1 MKEVM
6 KKLMVLKI
14 LAMLV
19 TIISL
24 GGIPA
29 WAQTNWNVPGD
40 GSNTCTPA
48 NPSCNTIQEAV
59 DAASSGDAIGIVGLY
74 VENVIIEKNLI
85 LLGDGTDNTIVG
97 GTQSGEPVFKITG
110 ATVTLAEMTIA
121 DGDGGGISS
130 SSATV
135 TIENSTISGNLVFEG
150 GGINNDG
157 GMMTIT
163 GSTISA
169 NSATGGGGGI
179 VNSNDGTL
187 TITNST
193 INSNMAEEGGG
204 IVNSESTITITDS
217 TINGN
222 SAMGSFG
229 GGILNFSGT
238 VTIEN
243 STIGSNMSDGGG
255 GIFNDSGTMTITN
268 STINGNSAGSSGV
281 GGGITNDGGTMA
293 IEFSTISGNTA
304 SEGGGIRKVGMLVE
318 LSNSIVA
325 NNPSGGD
332 CAGNITSQ
340 GYNIDSDNSCSLTA
354 VGDLPNTN
362 PLLGTLQNNGG
373 PTETQALLTGSPA
386 IDAGNPDCPPPATD
400 QRGVTRPQGT
410 QCDIGAFELQVSPG
424 PNPKN
429 GSNYSIAS
437 AGSTPTIP
445 LYLLIP
451 VFIAIKKVWR
461 RKKSYSKTQHRN

>member
-1 MKEVM
+1 MT
-6 KKLMVLKI
+6 KLFLLKLFVVLATT
-14 LAMLV
+14 LSMSGNSA
-19 TIISL
+19 L
-24 GGIPA
+24 GQTA
-29 WAQTNWNVPGD
+29 WSVPGD
-40 GSNTCTPA
+40 GSNSCTPA

-85 LLGDGTDNTIVG
+85 LLGAGTDNTIVG

-110 ATVTLAEMTIA
+110 ATVTLAEMTIT

-135 TIENSTISGNLVFEG
+135 PIENSP
-150 GGINNDG
+150 
-157 GMMTIT
+157 
-163 GSTISA
+163 
-169 NSATGGGGGI
+169 
-179 VNSNDGTL
+179 
-187 TITNST
+187 
-193 INSNMAEEGGG
+193 
-204 IVNSESTITITDS
+204 
-217 TINGN
+217 
-222 SAMGSFG
+222 
-229 GGILNFSGT
+229 
-238 VTIEN
+238 
-243 STIGSNMSDGGG
+243 IGSNMSDGGG

-304 SEGGGIRKVGMLVE
+304 SEGGGIPHVGVLVE

-373 PTETQALLTGSPA
+373 PTETQALLTGTPA
-386 IDAGNPDCPPPATD
+386 INAGNPI
-400 QRGVTRPQGT
+400 V
-410 QCDIGAFELQVSPG
+410 
-424 PNPKN
+424 
-429 GSNYSIAS
+429 
-437 AGSTPTIP
+437 
-445 LYLLIP
+445 LL
-451 VFIAIKKVWR
+451 
-461 RKKSYSKTQHRN
+461 